1 MKLFITYASDDRP
14 VADELAVRLRT
25 EGHTVFMDK
34 DNLPEAEG
42 YDAAIREAIADCDV
56 YVFLISPNS
65 LKAGRYT
72 LTEMKLAR
80 EQFPNPHGR
89 VLPVMIAPTP
99 FRDIPAYLS
108 AVTVLQPEGN
118 TVAETVA
125 RIGEIEARRKRNSLV
140 RMSALA
146 GVLAAFVGGAVWLS
160 SGFGEG
166 KDESKGE
173 GEGGGGELVASSCQ
187 LAVELP
193 AGMVEAGLALDV
205 STPAGTQAYV
215 LSASPLAIELTSVSR
230 DKGEAWA
237 ILLRS
242 RDGSELGKKE
252 LSGCPASR
260 TWIDF
265 GEGYGLELAPK

>member
-1 MKLFITYASDDRP
+1 VKLFITYASDDRT

-125 RIGEIEARRKRNSLV
+125 RIGEMEARRKQVRWL
-140 RMSALA
+140 RMSIYA
-146 GVLAAFVGGAVWLS
+146 GVLTALVAGAVWLS
-160 SGFGEG
+160 GNGNRENG
-166 KDESKGE
+166 DTEP
-173 GEGGGGELVASSCQ
+173 VAASCR

-193 AGMVEAGLALDV
+193 LVMVEAGLAMDV
-205 STPAGTQAYV
+205 TTPAGTQAYV
-215 LSASPLAIELTSVSR
+215 LSASPMLLELASVSR

-252 LSGCPASR
+252 MTGCPASR
-260 TWIDF
+260 TRIDF
-265 GEGYGLELAPK
+265 GEGYALELAPK

>member
-1 MKLFITYASDDRP
+1 MKLFITYASDDRS

-25 EGHTVFMDK
+25 EGHSVFMDK

-65 LKAGRYT
+65 LKA
-72 LTEMKLAR
+72 
-80 EQFPNPHGR
+80 GR

-125 RIGEIEARRKRNSLV
+125 RIGEMEARRKQARWL

-146 GVLAAFVGGAVWLS
+146 GVLAALVAGAVWWS
-160 SGFGEG
+160 N
-166 KDESKGE
+166 DGE
-173 GEGGGGELVASSCQ
+173 GEGGGSNPAVQPCR
-187 LAVELP
+187 LAIAFS
-193 AGMVEAGLALDV
+193 AGMVEAGLAMDV
-205 STPAGTQAYV
+205 TTSAGTQAYV
-215 LSASPLAIELTSVSR
+215 LSASPMSLELVSVSR
-230 DKGEAWA
+230 VKGEAWA

-252 LSGCPASR
+252 MSGCPASR
-260 TWIDF
+260 TRIDF
-265 GEGYGLELAPK
+265 GEGYALELAPK

>member
-1 MKLFITYASDDRP
+1 MKLFITYASDDRS

-25 EGHTVFMDK
+25 EGHAVFMDK

-125 RIGEIEARRKRNSLV
+125 RIGEMEARRKQARWL

-146 GVLAAFVGGAVWLS
+146 GVLAALVAGAVWWS
-160 SGFGEG
+160 N
-166 KDESKGE
+166 DEE
-173 GEGGGGELVASSCQ
+173 GEGGGSNPTALPCR
-187 LAVELP
+187 LAIEFT
-193 AGMVEAGLALDV
+193 AGMVEAGLAMDV
-205 STPAGTQAYV
+205 TTSAGTQAYV
-215 LSASPLAIELTSVSR
+215 LSASPMSLELVSVSR
-230 DKGEAWA
+230 DKAEAWA

-242 RDGSELGKKE
+242 RDGSELAKKE
-252 LSGCPASR
+252 MSGCPASR
-260 TWIDF
+260 TRIDF
-265 GEGYGLELAPK
+265 GEGYALELAPN